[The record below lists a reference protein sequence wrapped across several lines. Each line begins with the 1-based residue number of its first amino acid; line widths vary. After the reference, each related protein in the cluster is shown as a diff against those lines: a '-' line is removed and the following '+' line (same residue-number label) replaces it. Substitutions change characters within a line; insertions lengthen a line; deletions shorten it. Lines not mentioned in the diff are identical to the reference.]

1 MADPWRLTARA
12 AKAALDRGELS
23 ATELVES
30 CLARIAAEDGELR
43 AFITLGG
50 ERALREAR
58 ASDQRRT
65 SGAAPRPLEGLPFAV
80 KDVTA
85 TAGVRTTYGSRVHVD
100 HVPVADELC
109 VARLR
114 KAGAILVGK
123 TNTPEFGFGPHS
135 INALCGPTL
144 NPHDRWLSSGG
155 SSGGSAVA
163 VASGMAP
170 LAQGTDFGG
179 SLRTPASFCGTVGL
193 RPTPGLIPAPDKPP
207 AWNALVTHGV
217 LARAIDDAV
226 LMLSA
231 MVGFEARDPLS
242 HPLDGSRLVPLGNV
256 TTIPRLAFSADLGV
270 APISKAVRAVFGRAI
285 AAIEALYAGIEE
297 ATPDCADAT
306 QAFATLRAAIV
317 HWQFAGLA
325 RRQRAI
331 LTEPFLWNVD
341 RGHQMTADAFLAAEE
356 QRSRTYAA
364 FLAFFDRLPVDA
376 QRLRNA
382 IRDHSHTYCR
392 NRWASVIEPN
402 RISHRH
408 LLGVACGSAKHLNP
422 LPVDRRRAARV
433 QIIAAPHA
441 DAALLAFARHLER
454 TFRVCPPLAHV
465 KGVRRLRALVGTV
478 RSFHWMG

>member
-1 MADPWRLTARA
+1 MADPWRLTAMT
-12 AKAALDRGELS
+12 AKAALDRGELT

-30 CLARIAAEDGELR
+30 CLARITAEDGELR
-43 AFITLGG
+43 AFITLCG

-58 ASDQRRT
+58 ASDQQRA

-85 TAGVRTTYGSRVHVD
+85 TAGVRTTYGSRVHID

-109 VARLR
+109 IARLR

-135 INALCGPTL
+135 TNALCGPTL
-144 NPHDRWLSSGG
+144 NPYDRWLSSGG

-163 VASGMAP
+163 VASGMVP

-179 SLRTPASFCGTVGL
+179 SVRTPASFCGTVGL
-193 RPTPGLIPAPDKPP
+193 RPTPGLIPAPDKPL

-217 LARAIDDAV
+217 LARSIDDAA

-242 HPLDGSRLVPLGNV
+242 HPLDGSKLVPLGNV

-270 APISKAVRAVFGRAI
+270 APISKAVRTEFGRAI
-285 AAIEALYAGIEE
+285 AAIEALHPGIEE
-297 ATPDCADAT
+297 ATPDCADAA

-317 HWQFAGLA
+317 HRQFAQLA

-364 FLAFFDRLPVDA
+364 FLAFFDHYDFLLTPSASVMPFATALKDITEIDGRPLSSPIEYLTITFLVSLVGLPSISIPCRWTDAGLPV
-376 QRLRNA
+376 
-382 IRDHSHTYCR
+382 
-392 NRWASVIEPN
+392 
-402 RISHRH
+402 
-408 LLGVACGSAKHLNP
+408 GM
-422 LPVDRRRAARV
+422 
-433 QIIAAPHA
+433 QIIAPPHA

-454 TFRVCPPLAHV
+454 AFGFAH
-465 KGVRRLRALVGTV
+465 RWPA
-478 RSFHWMG
+478 